1 MSNQKNVDAA
11 ACLAIPADAVARLL
25 CISVRHLWGL
35 NASGR
40 VPRPVRL
47 GRSVRWDRAELERWL
62 AAGAPSRDHWEQLE
76 SQNNPRSTAI
86 THTKRGPITSGES

>member
-1 MSNQKNVDAA
+1 MSNQKNVDAT

-25 CISVRHLWGL
+25 CVSVRHLWDL

-47 GRSVRWDRAELERWL
+47 GRSVRWDVAELESWL
-62 AAGAPSRDHWEQLE
+62 AAGAPSRDEWERLKA
-76 SQNNPRSTAI
+76 QNNARSTAI
-86 THTKRGPITSGES
+86 THTKRAPLANGDA